1 MNGNLNLECG
11 VDNTGRS
18 YIKSQ
23 YFTSPFHISK
33 PYWDGEALLVQIT
46 SPTPGLFGGDK
57 LTSSI
62 NILQGSHVIIANPS
76 ATRAHTMRD
85 GKAKLHQ
92 TFSITNDSILEFFPS
107 PLILQKGSKFYQRTD
122 IDIKNKGK
130 LIMIETLAPGR
141 IAHGESFE
149 YELFDSELNLQY
161 NGTLV
166 ARERFR
172 LEPKKQEFNV
182 LKIPFTAAYYSSAYV
197 INKEMNYKSD
207 WINRI
212 NSIQNDKN
220 KIGVSKLV
228 NVGWNIKLLSSNS
241 LENHEAI
248 FKIRNILMEYFSKT
262 SHQNRMLI

>member
-1 MNGNLNLECG
+1 
-11 VDNTGRS
+11 
-18 YIKSQ
+18 
-23 YFTSPFHISK
+23 
-33 PYWDGEALLVQIT
+33 
-46 SPTPGLFGGDK
+46 
-57 LTSSI
+57 
-62 NILQGSHVIIANPS
+62 
-76 ATRAHTMRD
+76 
-85 GKAKLHQ
+85 
-92 TFSITNDSILEFFPS
+92 
-107 PLILQKGSKFYQRTD
+107 
-122 IDIKNKGK
+122 
-130 LIMIETLAPGR
+130 MIETLAPGR

-182 LKIPFTAAYYSSAYV
+182 LKIPYTAAYYSSAYV
-197 INKEMNYKSD
+197 INEEMNYKSD